1 MKPLREVVDYYEQY
15 PEESRLQRGPSQ
27 LEFERT
33 KNILTAVMP
42 PAPARVL
49 DVGGAAG
56 VYSAW
61 LAALGYQVRLVDA
74 SPRLVAEA
82 RRRNATLSTPIAS
95 LEVADARALP
105 HEDGSADVV
114 LIMGPLYHLPDA
126 ADRIAALREA
136 VRVLA
141 PAGLVAVAAISRYA
155 SALDG
160 LARGLGADEGF
171 VRIRDRDLRDGQ
183 HRNDTGR
190 PDYFTTAYF
199 HRPDDLREELEAAG
213 FEDVG
218 VYGVEGPG
226 WMVADFERR
235 WQDPALRR
243 DFLQVAA
250 ALEREPS
257 VIGAS
262 AHLLGIGRKRPD
274 PEPAREG

>member
-1 MKPLREVVDYYEQY
+1 M
-15 PEESRLQRGPSQ
+15 
-27 LEFERT
+27 
-33 KNILTAVMP
+33 
-42 PAPARVL
+42 
-49 DVGGAAG
+49 
-56 VYSAW
+56 
-61 LAALGYQVRLVDA
+61 
-74 SPRLVAEA
+74 
-82 RRRNATLSTPIAS
+82 
-95 LEVADARALP
+95 
-105 HEDGSADVV
+105 
-114 LIMGPLYHLPDA
+114 
-126 ADRIAALREA
+126 
-136 VRVLA
+136 LA
-141 PAGLVAVAAISRYA
+141 PSGLVAVAAISRYA

-160 LARGLGADEGF
+160 LARALGADEAF

-183 HRNDTGR
+183 HRNDSGR

-235 WQDPALRR
+235 WQDPVLRR

-262 AHLLGIGRKRPD
+262 AHSARHRAEARELNRWTAPTPR
-274 PEPAREG
+274 PARGSRPSPSSGRCRWSAPTTGAARCLRVRDRVEAVRWC